1 MDSEDFQAMWLELR
15 REKEEDDASR
25 AELSLEQV
33 RKLLSMAGTERSTSW
48 ARDTIGTAL
57 SMNAHIDDSWISPLT
72 EELTKWYSIHDMDAG
87 TIVDLASANAKF
99 LSLELL
105 LNMDGEPG
113 LSRPPSTTLA
123 CWLEEEIRENEARN
137 GRPPST
143 TAELSLA
150 EERRLKRGS
159 REERRECAI
168 RESLASSLLRALEVK
183 GGQQYGTTWGIEERL
198 ESRKRC
204 VCSLT
209 TACGRLPTD
218 ANDETT
224 GDNGLPA
231 GFLDLATEMSIVFEK
246 AGVRWDQIFIDKWEA
261 KTIARIMKINL
272 KGEWSVDDSEDSDGS
287 SLPSA
292 TEEILG
298 ETAEH

>member
-183 GGQQYGTTWGIEERL
+183 EGQQYGTTWGIEERL

-224 GDNGLPA
+224 GTTACRRGSLTLPP
-231 GFLDLATEMSIVFEK
+231 
-246 AGVRWDQIFIDKWEA
+246 RC
-261 KTIARIMKINL
+261 R
-272 KGEWSVDDSEDSDGS
+272 
-287 SLPSA
+287 
-292 TEEILG
+292 
-298 ETAEH
+298 